1 VSASDA
7 SRARLRAT
15 AERLER
21 ALEAL
26 AEGPV
31 TPETVTTQ
39 RDLERALARIHAQL
53 EAPGRA
59 DDASRAYALR
69 HEPARRSN
77 GWQRG
82 LYRDRRKRLIGGVC
96 AGLAKAYG
104 VERWVARLIA
114 VTLLIFVPHIVLPIY
129 LAALLLMAPLPSG
142 ARDAGIVGPAGLDPV
157 MPMPPA
163 VPPPPSPSPRTL
175 RARFRELE
183 LRLQRMERTVT
194 SRQFRLDRAFQ
205 RLEQEGGAGPKES
218 SL

>member
-1 VSASDA
+1 MSASDA
-7 SRARLRAT
+7 SWARLRAT

-26 AEGPV
+26 TEGPV
-31 TPETVTTQ
+31 TAETVTTQ

-53 EAPGRA
+53 EGPSRVY
-59 DDASRAYALR
+59 DPSRAYAQR

-129 LAALLLMAPLPSG
+129 LAALLLMAPLPSS
-142 ARDAGIVGPAGLDPV
+142 ARDAGVAAPLGVAPA

-163 VPPPPSPSPRTL
+163 APPPPSPSPRTL

-194 SRQFRLDRAFQ
+194 SRQFRLGRAFQ
-205 RLEQEGGAGPKES
+205 RLEREGGSGPQES

>member
-1 VSASDA
+1 MSAQDPT
-7 SRARLRAT
+7 RARLRAT

-26 AEGPV
+26 NEGP
-31 TPETVTTQ
+31 TTAETVVTQ

-53 EAPGRA
+53 EGQGSAPRSAGTEGHA
-59 DDASRAYALR
+59 
-69 HEPARRSN
+69 PPRRSN

-96 AGLAKAYG
+96 AGLARAYG

-114 VTLLIFVPHIVLPIY
+114 VTLLIFVPHIVVPLY
-129 LAALLLMAPLPSG
+129 LLALLVLAPLPRAG
-142 ARDAGIVGPAGLDPV
+142 MDASSPGPQGPRALAPEFA
-157 MPMPPA
+157 PAPPA
-163 VPPPPSPSPRTL
+163 PRFSARSL

-194 SRQFRLDRAFQ
+194 SRQFRLDRAFN
-205 RLEQEGGAGPKES
+205 RLEKEGQAPQESP
-218 SL
+218 

>member
-1 VSASDA
+1 MSGQDA
-7 SRARLRAT
+7 ARARLRAT

-26 AEGPV
+26 KEGP
-31 TPETVTTQ
+31 TTAETVVTQ

-53 EAPGRA
+53 EGQGSVPRGAGADSDAP
-59 DDASRAYALR
+59 
-69 HEPARRSN
+69 PRRSN
-77 GWQRG
+77 GWHRG

-96 AGLAKAYG
+96 AGLARAYG

-114 VTLLIFVPHIVLPIY
+114 VTLLIFVPHIIVPLY
-129 LAALLLMAPLPSG
+129 LGALLLLAPLPL
-142 ARDAGIVGPAGLDPV
+142 AEAGQRSLGLEVPAAAQPAFTSS
-157 MPMPPA
+157 PPA
-163 VPPPPSPSPRTL
+163 PRFSARSL

-205 RLEQEGGAGPKES
+205 RLEKEGEAPQESP
-218 SL
+218 

>member
-1 VSASDA
+1 VSGQDA
-7 SRARLRAT
+7 ARARLRAT

-26 AEGPV
+26 KEGPI
-31 TPETVTTQ
+31 TAETVVTQ

-53 EAPGRA
+53 EGQGSVPRGAGADSYAP
-59 DDASRAYALR
+59 
-69 HEPARRSN
+69 PRRSN
-77 GWQRG
+77 GWHRG

-96 AGLAKAYG
+96 AGLAQAYG

-114 VTLLIFVPHIVLPIY
+114 VTLLIFVPHIVVPLY
-129 LAALLLMAPLPSG
+129 LGALLVLAPIPHAEAERRSLG
-142 ARDAGIVGPAGLDPV
+142 LEVPAAAQPAFTSA
-157 MPMPPA
+157 PPA
-163 VPPPPSPSPRTL
+163 PRFSARSL

-205 RLEQEGGAGPKES
+205 RLEKEGEAPQESP
-218 SL
+218 

>member
-1 VSASDA
+1 VSGQDPT
-7 SRARLRAT
+7 RARLRAT

-26 AEGPV
+26 NEGP
-31 TPETVTTQ
+31 TTAETVVTQ

-53 EAPGRA
+53 EGQGPAPRSAGA
-59 DDASRAYALR
+59 DGYA
-69 HEPARRSN
+69 PPRRSN
-77 GWQRG
+77 GWHRG

-114 VTLLIFVPHIVLPIY
+114 VTLLIFVPHIVVPLY
-129 LAALLLMAPLPSG
+129 LGALLVLAPLPG
-142 ARDAGIVGPAGLDPV
+142 AGAAQPGPAS
-157 MPMPPA
+157 A
-163 VPPPPSPSPRTL
+163 SPRPRESAFSPAPPTPRFSARSL

-205 RLEQEGGAGPKES
+205 RLEREGGSGPQEP

>member
-1 VSASDA
+1 MSAQDPT
-7 SRARLRAT
+7 RERLRAT

-26 AEGPV
+26 NEGP
-31 TPETVTTQ
+31 TTAETVVTQ

-53 EAPGRA
+53 EGHGPGVRSAGVESTAAP
-59 DDASRAYALR
+59 
-69 HEPARRSN
+69 RRSN

-96 AGLAKAYG
+96 AGLARAYG

-114 VTLLIFVPHIVLPIY
+114 VTLLIFVPHIVVPLY
-129 LAALLLMAPLPSG
+129 LLALVVLAPLPRAGEARPSSG
-142 ARDAGIVGPAGLDPV
+142 LGGPRAPA
-157 MPMPPA
+157 PEFAPAPPA
-163 VPPPPSPSPRTL
+163 PRFSARGL

-194 SRQFRLDRAFQ
+194 SRQFRLDRAFH
-205 RLEQEGGAGPKES
+205 RLEKEGQAPQESP
-218 SL
+218 

>member
-1 VSASDA
+1 MSGQDPT
-7 SRARLRAT
+7 RAHLRAT

-26 AEGPV
+26 NEGP
-31 TPETVTTQ
+31 TTAETVVTQ

-53 EAPGRA
+53 EGQGPAPRSAGGM
-59 DDASRAYALR
+59 SYA
-69 HEPARRSN
+69 PPRRSN
-77 GWQRG
+77 GWHRG

-114 VTLLIFVPHIVLPIY
+114 VTLLIFVPHLVVPLY
-129 LAALLLMAPLPSG
+129 LGALLLLAPLPSAG
-142 ARDAGIVGPAGLDPV
+142 APQ
-157 MPMPPA
+157 
-163 VPPPPSPSPRTL
+163 PSPNPGGPWAPEPGLAPAPSAPRFSVRSL

-205 RLEQEGGAGPKES
+205 RLEQEGRSGPQEP